1 MRLAQH
7 VLVYFFFATALGA
20 TLFAPPFIGLAD
32 NSDYARVTQPLG
44 LVPNEHPR
52 YFHAYR
58 EFTIVAASA
67 SDDWLTSVRRIVN
80 PGVPNELGYVSS
92 QFPVIQ
98 AAMLLNDAAKRLA
111 GGDPAVFDIRFLG
124 VLYVLLH
131 ALGLA
136 LMTSFAGR
144 LRMRLAYGL
153 LALLMLCDT
162 GYVLYFHSLYG
173 EAVIL
178 ASATLIVGCAAWIL
192 YGPPNARLPI
202 ALYFAAWLLFAGAKV
217 ANAPVGIL
225 GAIFSASLLYVR
237 KDVLSRLLIAAGS
250 AALLAFS
257 IWFLAKTPLWMQQ
270 VNHYQAIFYGVLK
283 DSPNPAADAAE
294 LGLPPQYAALAGTH
308 GYMADAPYDI
318 YGEAFSKAV
327 YERATYSDIAV
338 FYLKHPDRLIE
349 KLRLS
354 AENAVFLRPSYL
366 GNYEPDEARERFRF
380 AERLS
385 LWEQA
390 RKQAAGFAFGIV
402 AAAFAL
408 YAAGLLYRA
417 WAWLRAPSRDART
430 GVAILGLALLWGT
443 AALQFAVPVLGNGE
457 ADLQKHMFL
466 FSVCFDLLLLTGT
479 AWCVGRVRLPQR
491 MRTALTR
498 TARERAAAALAGVAA
513 LSAAAALAAGGPPSW
528 SRPAEGHTA
537 ALEPGSVV
545 RFGSYR
551 GEPLY
556 WTVLRVDAEEGAL
569 LWARDAVAA
578 MPFDAS
584 DERLPEGAADDYGSN
599 DWETSDV
606 RRWLNGPFLAEA
618 FSPEERRFIR
628 PARLVN
634 ALSAADEARR
644 QGGDQPL
651 YWSSVPSRA
660 EQNYARAYF
669 RESEDAV
676 FLLDVR
682 QLSRFALERGL
693 APAKVVWAAGGAAP
707 YWLRTPY
714 ASSASMVRIVG
725 EDGFAYHRDAS
736 AEGVGVVP
744 ALYLAPGSRVPSAD
758 AP

>member
-1 MRLAQH
+1 MQRKRFLLAF
-7 VLVYFFFATALGA
+7 LVYAVVLSA
-20 TLFAPPFIGLAD
+20 TLFLPPFVGLAD
-32 NSDYARVTQPLG
+32 NSDYARVAQPLG

-58 EFTIVAASA
+58 EYAIAGASA
-67 SDDWLTSVRRIVN
+67 TDDWRTAVRRIVD
-80 PGVPNELGYVSS
+80 PGVDNELGYVSS

-111 GGDPAVFDIRFLG
+111 GGDPTVFDIRFLG

-131 ALGLA
+131 AVGLA
-136 LMTSFAGR
+136 LMTSYAGNFR
-144 LRMRLAYGL
+144 TRLAYGL

-178 ASATLIVGCAAWIL
+178 ASATLVFGCAAWML
-192 YGPPNARLPI
+192 HGAPNARLPI
-202 ALYFAAWLLFAGAKV
+202 ALYFAAWFLFTGAKV
-217 ANAPVGIL
+217 ANAPVGLL
-225 GAIFSASLLYVR
+225 GALFSASFLFVR
-237 KDVLSRLLIAAGS
+237 KDVRSRLMIAAGS

-257 IWFLAKTPLWMQQ
+257 VWFLAKTPLWMQQ

-294 LGLPPQYAALAGTH
+294 LGLPPEYAALAGTH
-308 GYMADAPYDI
+308 GYMPDAPYDI

-327 YERATYSDIAV
+327 YERATYGDIAL
-338 FYLKHPDRLIE
+338 FYLKHPERLIA

-354 AENAVFLRPSYL
+354 AENAVYLRPSYL
-366 GNYEPDEARERFRF
+366 GNYEPDEERERFQF

-385 LWEQA
+385 LWERA
-390 RKQAAGFAFGIV
+390 RKQAAGSAFGIV

-417 WAWLRAPSRDART
+417 WGWLRAPSKDART
-430 GVAILGLALLWGT
+430 GVALLGFALLWGT
-443 AALQFAVPVLGNGE
+443 AALQLAVPVLGNGE

-466 FSVCFDLLLLTGT
+466 FSVCFDLLLVSGV
-479 AWCVGRVRLPQR
+479 AWCVGRVRVP
-491 MRTALTR
+491 RTTR
-498 TARERAAAALAGVAA
+498 ARAAAGAAAAAA
-513 LSAAAALAAGGPPSW
+513 LSAALALALAGGAGLP
-528 SRPAEGHTA
+528 RAQPAGAPA
-537 ALEPGSVV
+537 ALEPGVLV
-545 RFGSYR
+545 RFGAWR

-569 LWARDAVAA
+569 LWAHGAVAA

-584 DERLPEGAADDYGSN
+584 DERLPGGGADDYGSN

-618 FSPEERRFIR
+618 FSPEERRLIQ

-634 ALSAADEARR
+634 AVAAADKGRS

-651 YWSSVPSRA
+651 YWSSVPARA

-669 RESEDAV
+669 RETEDAV

-682 QLSRFALERGL
+682 QLSRYAIERGL
-693 APAKVVWAAGGAAP
+693 APAKGGHGTGVGGAKP

-714 ASSASMVRIVG
+714 ASSASMVRIVS
-725 EDGFAYHRDAS
+725 EDGFVYHRDAS
-736 AEGVGVVP
+736 SGAVGVVP
-744 ALYLAPGSRVPSAD
+744 ALYLAPGARVPTAA